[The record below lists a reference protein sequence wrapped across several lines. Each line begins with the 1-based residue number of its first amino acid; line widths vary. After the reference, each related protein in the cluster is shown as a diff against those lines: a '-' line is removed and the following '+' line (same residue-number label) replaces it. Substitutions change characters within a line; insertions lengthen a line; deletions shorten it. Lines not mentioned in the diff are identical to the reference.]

1 MAKLKVNVCEECGRK
16 FPTRFESQKYCS
28 KKCRMESKKK
38 RNSEFGQ
45 ICWNCQNACGGCSWS
60 QGFQPVENW
69 IAEPYYI
76 KEDNQYS
83 YDIKYC
89 PEFIHD

>member
-1 MAKLKVNVCEECGRK
+1 MAKIYVNECKHCGKK
-16 FPTRFESQKYCS
+16 FPTRFPTQKYCT
-28 KKCRMESKKK
+28 KKCRMEARIEKNEEK
-38 RNSEFGQ
+38 GQ
-45 ICWNCQNACGGCSWS
+45 ICWKCKNACGGCSWS
-60 QGFQPVENW
+60 QGFQPVKGW

-89 PEFIHD
+89 PEYIYG

>member
-1 MAKLKVNVCEECGRK
+1 MAKIYVNVCEHCGRK
-16 FPTRFESQKYCS
+16 FPSRYPTQKYCT
-28 KKCRMESKKK
+28 KKCRMEA
-38 RNSEFGQ
+38 RSERLEEGQ

-60 QGFQPVENW
+60 RMFQPVKEW
-69 IAEPYYI
+69 VAEPYYI